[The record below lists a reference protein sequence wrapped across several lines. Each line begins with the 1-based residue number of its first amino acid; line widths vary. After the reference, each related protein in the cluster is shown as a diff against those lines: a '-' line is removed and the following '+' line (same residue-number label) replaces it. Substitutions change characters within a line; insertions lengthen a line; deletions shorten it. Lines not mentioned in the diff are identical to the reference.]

1 MFKHIFSFISDYPLT
16 GSGFLGCWVMFENA
30 GCSAHNQ
37 YGDVLFRTGFFGFIV
52 YIYFLFSILNHL
64 RKKNRDLF
72 FGFLAILIYGVVHE
86 TFKLSQGAFIL
97 AFLSAM
103 TYNKSLNHLSVKNIN

>member
-1 MFKHIFSFISDYPLT
+1 
-16 GSGFLGCWVMFENA
+16 MFENS

-72 FGFLAILIYGVVHE
+72 FGFLAILIYGFVHE

-103 TYNKSLNHLSVKNIN
+103 TYNKRFKSSICQK